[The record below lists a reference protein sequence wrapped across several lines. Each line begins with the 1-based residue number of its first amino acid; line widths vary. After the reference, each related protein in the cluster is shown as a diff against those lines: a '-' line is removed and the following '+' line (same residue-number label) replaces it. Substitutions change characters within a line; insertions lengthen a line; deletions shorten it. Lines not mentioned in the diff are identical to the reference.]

1 MTLEGLE
8 IFLLIVLVDLF
19 LFNLDEFKE
28 WIRAE
33 ESVIMEENVGADT
46 IGVETNML
54 FIINYIAIHL

>member
-28 WIRAE
+28 WIGAE
-33 ESVIMEENVGADT
+33 ESVIMEENVGVDT

>member
-46 IGVETNML
+46 IGVETNIL

>member
-1 MTLEGLE
+1 LEDLE

-19 LFNLDEFKE
+19 LSNLDEFKE

-33 ESVIMEENVGADT
+33 ESVIMEENVGVDT

-54 FIINYIAIHL
+54 FNGID

>member
-1 MTLEGLE
+1 LEGLE

-46 IGVETNML
+46 IGVETNIL